1 MGDDRSM
8 LFPRAS
14 AKNLIH
20 LFESGV
26 TFFFPIVEMRREA
39 NTGIRP
45 PIHED
50 IASEEFAADF
60 RGMRAIYGD
69 GPSALGGMLG
79 RADLPAARC
88 GSGHD
93 ARGEAGGVFARG
105 GPARVGDE
113 VEARVGSVGGGGWGG
128 AARKTGGKFSGIDG

>member
-8 LFPRAS
+8 FFPRAR

-20 LFESGV
+20 LFESGG
-26 TFFFPIVEMRREA
+26 TFFFPIVEMRRKA

-79 RADLPAARC
+79 RADLPAAPF
-88 GSGHD
+88 GSGHAGD
-93 ARGEAGGVFARG
+93 GEAGRVFSDSVD
-105 GPARVGDE
+105 PQRV
-113 VEARVGSVGGGGWGG
+113 
-128 AARKTGGKFSGIDG
+128 

>member
-8 LFPRAS
+8 FFPRAS

-26 TFFFPIVEMRREA
+26 TFFFPIVEMRRKA

-79 RADLPAARC
+79 RADPPAARC

-93 ARGEAGGVFARG
+93 ARGEAGGVFAGWGPPRG
-105 GPARVGDE
+105 GCGVGPR
-113 VEARVGSVGGGGWGG
+113 AGCGGSGGVRGG
-128 AARKTGGKFSGIDG
+128 

>member
-8 LFPRAS
+8 FFPRAS

-26 TFFFPIVEMRREA
+26 TFFFPIEKKRPKA

-79 RADLPAARC
+79 RADPPAARC

-93 ARGEAGGVFARG
+93 ARGEAGGFFADG
-105 GPARVGDE
+105 GPAGGVGD
-113 VEARVGSVGGGGWGG
+113 VEPPLGCGEGGGVGGTRPE
-128 AARKTGGKFSGIDG
+128 AGGKFVAVD